1 MKELLNTPAIVRPAD
16 ALAELAGRI
25 NAEHS
30 EALAAA
36 RASLTH
42 ARNAGQLLLEAKKQC
57 GHGQWLPWLEA
68 NVRFSD
74 RTANAYMRVA
84 KRWADLE
91 ANPQATADLT
101 IEDALGLLAQQDR
114 EDEDSQP
121 TGTPAHSGDDGDSAA
136 LPHVARNT
144 GDNEWYT
151 PEIYIEAARRAMGE
165 IDLEPASNAV
175 AQETVGAATFYTK
188 EDSGLDKPWRGRV
201 WMNPPYAAGLV
212 DEFIAKLCEHVQ
224 SGEVTSAVV
233 LVNNATETRWFQEG
247 MALASAVCFPR
258 GRIRFISPDGELG
271 TPLQGQ
277 AFLYFGPD
285 AAAFS
290 DEFGEF
296 GPCLDVRGKGQR
308 GNEVAAKAA

>member
-1 MKELLNTPAIVRPAD
+1 
-16 ALAELAGRI
+16 
-25 NAEHS
+25 
-30 EALAAA
+30 
-36 RASLTH
+36 
-42 ARNAGQLLLEAKKQC
+42 
-57 GHGQWLPWLEA
+57 
-68 NVRFSD
+68 
-74 RTANAYMRVA
+74 MRVA
-84 KRWADLE
+84 KRWADLG

-114 EDEDSQP
+114 KDEDSQP
-121 TGTPAHSGDDGDSAA
+121 TGTPAHSGDDGASAA

-165 IDLEPASNAV
+165 IDLDPASNPI
-175 AQETVGAATFYTK
+175 AQETVGAAVFYTK
-188 EDSGLDKPWRGRV
+188 DDSGLDKTWQGRV

-212 DEFIAKLCEHVQ
+212 DEFISKLCEHVQ
-224 SGEVTSAVV
+224 SGDVSQAVV

-247 MALASAVCFPR
+247 VALASAVCFPR
-258 GRIRFISPDGELG
+258 GRIRFISPDGEQG

-296 GPCLDVRGKGQR
+296 GPCLDVRGKGPR
-308 GNEVAAKAA
+308 GNEFAAKAA